1 MGLLE
6 GINGIEDVKR
16 LPRERL
22 PELCDEIRQ
31 RLIDVVSTTGGH
43 IGAGLG
49 VVELATAIAYVFD
62 SPRDKIVWDVGH
74 QAYPWKLLTGRNAPP
89 EIMEAA
95 DYVTEMKL
103 VKHPYEQGIQAQAGI
118 DQI

>member
-6 GINGIEDVKR
+6 GISGIDDVKR

-43 IGAGLG
+43 IGASLG
-49 VVELATAIAYVFD
+49 VVELGAAIAYVFD
-62 SPRDKIVWDVGH
+62 SPKDKIVWDVGH
-74 QAYPWKLLTGRNAPP
+74 QAYPHKILTGRRRPARSGSGAGGWSAVRRRSGVSGAAAWRGYAPW
-89 EIMEAA
+89 
-95 DYVTEMKL
+95 T
-103 VKHPYEQGIQAQAGI
+103 
-118 DQI
+118 